1 VRTAVITGGSSGIG
15 YAVAEILRARGGW
28 RLLLAA
34 RGEQRLIE
42 AADSLGAAWL
52 RCDVTHDA
60 DVAGLA
66 AAASE
71 LGGCDLLVNSAGVP
85 GFRNVIDAELELYRQ
100 LIDTNFLGLV
110 RVTQALWPQLRERRG
125 RVANVVSVAGTIA
138 LARSGPYT
146 ASKHAAIAYS
156 RGLAA
161 AARHVGV
168 TVTTVNPGPVTTPGF
183 PQTALLSH
191 PLARHLTIDPEQ
203 CAERLLH
210 ALDRGA
216 LEVFV
221 PHWWRPV
228 AALQG
233 LAPGLTA
240 RVAGALWRPQKAQTA
255 VEALQEAPAGP

>member
-52 RCDVTHDA
+52 RCDVTQENDVLALA
-60 DVAGLA
+60 DTA
-66 AAASE
+66 AE
-71 LGGCDLLVNSAGVP
+71 LGGCDLLVNSAGIA
-85 GFRNVIDAELELYRQ
+85 GFRHVLEADVEVYRR
-100 LIDTNFLGLV
+100 LIETNFLGLV
-110 RVTQALWPQLRERRG
+110 RVTQTLWAQLCERRG
-125 RVANVVSVAGTIA
+125 RVANVVSVAGTVA
-138 LARSGPYT
+138 NARSGPYS

-161 AARHVGV
+161 AARPLGV

-191 PLARHLTIDPEQ
+191 RLARHLTIDPER

-210 ALDRGA
+210 ALDRGVP
-216 LEVFV
+216 EVFV
-221 PHWWRPV
+221 PQWWRSV
-228 AALQG
+228 AAVQG

-240 RVAGALWRPQKAQTA
+240 RVAARVWQPNAPSG
-255 VEALQEAPAGP
+255 VDALQQAPASS